1 MPVLYVFSIII
12 ALSAGSSWAGDTLLS
27 DLEAEI
33 AEMVERTRP
42 NVVTVYARGLR
53 RTDWVSQG
61 SGRLK
66 FGNRTYWQENVGSG
80 LLFDSE
86 GYVLTMGNVVSGASQ
101 IAVGFVESEERRA
114 ARLVG
119 LDDRSGV
126 AVIKLEGVS
135 GSRGVVSHAPTG
147 NSDRMRPGHWAIII
161 GNSFGASS
169 ASLGL
174 ICGTPQRGGLIQ
186 LTARACPGNS
196 GAPVF
201 DSRGRVVGILVGAL
215 ASPQAFRDRIESV
228 ADGRFLPVQAGA
240 ASLALPINR
249 ARVIAHRLIRRRD
262 PGEGWLGVVSRPEER
277 DIEIQ
282 GGVPIS
288 RVIPDSPADRAGL
301 RPGDLVLEYGRHR
314 ILDLYDLVSRVK
326 YTSAGTSVDI
336 QIQRGDQRIE
346 LPVEIGRRSA
356 EGTR

>member
-1 MPVLYVFSIII
+1 M
-12 ALSAGSSWAGDTLLS
+12 S

-126 AVIKLEGVS
+126 AVIKLEGGPGTYS
-135 GSRGVVSHAPTG
+135 PLG

-201 DSRGRVVGILVGAL
+201 DSKGRVVGILVGAL
-215 ASPQAFRDRIESV
+215 ASPQTFRDRIESV
-228 ADGRFLPVQAGA
+228 AGGRFLPAQAGA
-240 ASLALPINR
+240 ASLALPISR
-249 ARVIAHRLIRRRD
+249 ARGIAHRLIRRHD
-262 PGEGWLGVVSRPEER
+262 PGEGWLGVVSRSEER

-314 ILDLYDLVSRVK
+314 VLDLYDLVSRVK